1 MGNVSALSKAMVD
14 DALYNTLDI
23 KEAAILHKYLTAMGR
38 QIAAGDAGK
47 FYLAN
52 KSLQQEALT
61 IWIDVSRN
69 QGRCFSSASGEA
81 SDTDGS
87 EVWQRCSS
95 QGMHG

>member
-47 FYLAN
+47 FFY
-52 KSLQQEALT
+52 
-61 IWIDVSRN
+61 
-69 QGRCFSSASGEA
+69 
-81 SDTDGS
+81 
-87 EVWQRCSS
+87 
-95 QGMHG
+95 

>member
-47 FYLAN
+47 FFCE
-52 KSLQQEALT
+52 QEYAT
-61 IWIDVSRN
+61 R
-69 QGRCFSSASGEA
+69 SSNDDFCCVQKLRVLFQLSF
-81 SDTDGS
+81 
-87 EVWQRCSS
+87 W
-95 QGMHG
+95 